1 LLHNSCHPYLGFVNT
16 STPEYLTTSNL
27 SSPRAH
33 ILCSSPIQSRDL
45 ETFNFSE
52 MDPTELEQKML
63 EAAIKASLEDFQ
75 RQKQESSAQVSPS
88 SQDQKPVAESASN
101 SPSKGPS
108 QKPSPPK
115 MPNQP
120 KASPRPTK
128 PSKPTVVDL
137 THDSSSDSDLKE
149 IFPKSKSVIGS
160 DTDTETV
167 DHTVDD
173 DSDEDLRRAIAMS
186 LKGARQDT
194 GVPDLL
200 GPGSPS
206 KPVEIPETASNA
218 TPKPQGI
225 FGIDRK
231 QMEQERLARLAKR
244 KAGSSPPAQPSPK
257 ASRLTEPDAR
267 LTGRVLSPQPPS
279 NTHIRSNFTANNS
292 TSRVQPTARPVMQY
306 PLGVVK
312 KTHVAGKPRAGND
325 ITIEEVFQREDL
337 NVAVLSSFLWD
348 IEWLFSKFSTKK
360 TRFILMM
367 GAKEEATVSGSR
379 QPCWTI

>member
-1 LLHNSCHPYLGFVNT
+1 
-16 STPEYLTTSNL
+16 
-27 SSPRAH
+27 
-33 ILCSSPIQSRDL
+33 L
-45 ETFNFSE
+45 ESFTFSE

-75 RQKQESSAQVSPS
+75 REKQESSPKVSPPC
-88 SQDQKPVAESASN
+88 QDKKSIAESASN
-101 SPSKGPS
+101 PPPKGSSQTPSPSKI
-108 QKPSPPK
+108 
-115 MPNQP
+115 PNQP
-120 KASPRPTK
+120 KAPPRLTK
-128 PSKPTVVDL
+128 PSKPPVVDL

-160 DTDTETV
+160 DTDTQTV
-167 DHTVDD
+167 DHTADD

-186 LKGARQDT
+186 LEGAQHDA
-194 GVPDLL
+194 VDSDLP
-200 GPGSPS
+200 GPGSPP
-206 KPVEIPETASNA
+206 KPEIPEIASTA

-244 KAGSSPPAQPSPK
+244 KAGSSPPTQPSPK
-257 ASRLTEPDAR
+257 ASRLTEPHAT
-267 LTGRVLSPQPPS
+267 LTGRVLSPQPS
-279 NTHIRSNFTANNS
+279 STTHVRNNLTANNS
-292 TSRVQPTARPVMQY
+292 TSGVQPTARPVMQY

-325 ITIEEVFQREDL
+325 ITIEEVFQRENL

-348 IEWLFSKFSTKK
+348 IEWLFSKFDTKK

-367 GAKEEATVSGSR
+367 GAKEEATVSRSC
-379 QPCWTI
+379 QAL

>member
-1 LLHNSCHPYLGFVNT
+1 
-16 STPEYLTTSNL
+16 
-27 SSPRAH
+27 
-33 ILCSSPIQSRDL
+33 
-45 ETFNFSE
+45 

-75 RQKQESSAQVSPS
+75 RQKQDPSPQVSPP

-101 SPSKGPS
+101 PTSKGSSQVTSPSK
-108 QKPSPPK
+108 
-115 MPNQP
+115 MPHQP
-120 KASPRPTK
+120 KASARRAK
-128 PSKPTVVDL
+128 PLKTPVVDL

-167 DHTVDD
+167 DHTADD

-186 LKGARQDT
+186 LEGAQHDAE
-194 GVPDLL
+194 VSDHQ
-200 GPGSPS
+200 GPQAPP
-206 KPVEIPETASNA
+206 KPVEIPEPA

-225 FGIDRK
+225 FGTDRK

-244 KAGSSPPAQPSPK
+244 KAGSSPPTQPSPK
-257 ASRLTEPDAR
+257 ASRLTEPNTR
-267 LTGRVLSPQPPS
+267 LTGRVLSPRPPS
-279 NTHIRSNFTANNS
+279 NTHVSSNFTANDS
-292 TSRVQPTARPVMQY
+292 TSGVQPTARPVMQY

-312 KTHVAGKPRAGND
+312 KTHVVGKPRAGND

-348 IEWLFSKFSTKK
+348 IEWLFSKFDTKK
-360 TRFILMM
+360 TRFILVM
-367 GAKEEATVSGSR
+367 GAKEEATVSSPC
-379 QPCWTI
+379 QPLWTVQES